1 MPTLRSLTL
10 SLPLLA
16 VLPLVPV
23 VPAGPG
29 TDAGVGGMSPL
40 GAAPAGTT
48 MGPPWISIE
57 YPANPF
63 DATTRGAF
71 LVVHAFH
78 HGTPTGFPISGTAE
92 GIVGG
97 ERKTVKLAFTTT
109 SRAGVYALAKQW
121 PNEGTWTLLVT
132 AAQGPEDRVSA
143 IVELGQTGEV
153 ASVRVPTR
161 QQDRWTVP
169 APVQMAE
176 VERSLRERAARHAAA
191 R

>member
-1 MPTLRSLTL
+1 MPALRTLVL

-16 VLPLVPV
+16 VAPVQPLAVPD
-23 VPAGPG
+23 VPAGPALSV
-29 TDAGVGGMSPL
+29 D
-40 GAAPAGTT
+40 T

-57 YPANPF
+57 YPVNPY

-78 HGTPTGFPISGTAE
+78 HGTPTGFPMSGTAE
-92 GIVGG
+92 GLVNG
-97 ERKTVKLAFTTT
+97 ERKSVKLSFTST

-121 PNEGTWTLLVT
+121 PNEGTWTLVVT
-132 AAQGPEDRVSA
+132 AAQGPDDRVSA
-143 IVELGQTGEV
+143 IVDLGPAGEV
-153 ASVRVPTR
+153 AAVRVPTR
-161 QQDRWTVP
+161 QQDRWLVP

-176 VERSLRERAARHAAA
+176 VDRSLRERAARHSAA

>member
-1 MPTLRSLTL
+1 MPALRTLALT
-10 SLPLLA
+10 LPLLA
-16 VLPLVPV
+16 
-23 VPAGPG
+23 
-29 TDAGVGGMSPL
+29 
-40 GAAPAGTT
+40 AAPAASAVPGLASPAAHLLLPAAGPATAAT

-78 HGTPTGFPISGTAE
+78 HGTPTGFPVSGTAE
-92 GIVGG
+92 GLLNG
-97 ERKTVKLAFTTT
+97 ERKTVKLSFTAT

-121 PNEGTWTLLVT
+121 PNEGTWTLIVT
-132 AAQGPEDRVSA
+132 AAQGPDDRVSA
-143 IVELGQTGEV
+143 VVELGPTGEV
-153 ASVRVPTR
+153 AQVRVPTR

-176 VERSLRERAARHAAA
+176 VERSLRERAARQSAT

>member
-1 MPTLRSLTL
+1 MTPALRTLLL

-16 VLPLVPV
+16 AT
-23 VPAGPG
+23 PATPA
-29 TDAGVGGMSPL
+29 TPDLA
-40 GAAPAGTT
+40 AAPAVAT

-63 DATTRGAF
+63 DATTRNAF

-78 HGTPTGFPISGTAE
+78 HGTPTGFPMSGTAE
-92 GIVGG
+92 GMVNG
-97 ERKTVKLAFTTT
+97 ERKSVKLAFTTT
-109 SRAGVYALAKQW
+109 SRSGVYALARQW
-121 PNEGTWTLLVT
+121 PNEGTWTLIVT

-143 IVELGQTGEV
+143 IVELGPTGEV

-161 QQDRWTVP
+161 QQDRWTIP

-176 VERSLRERAARHAAA
+176 VERSLRERAARQAAG